1 MAAKLVKK
9 RHDSASKKRG
19 IPYVWGMNS
28 EDAKARIHS
37 LVKSLNHHNYLY
49 YQQAEPTISDYE
61 FDQLLA
67 ELQLLETQWPEFV
80 QPDSPTMRV
89 GGEVTKSFQ
98 TVVHDFP
105 FMSLANSYSREDLEE
120 FDQRIRK
127 SINQSFSYV
136 CELKFDGVAIGL
148 KYENGLLVKA
158 VTRGDGVQ
166 GDDVTANIKTI
177 HSIPLKLQGED
188 YPEKF
193 EIRGE
198 IFMPLKSF
206 ESINKARRAELE
218 DLGYDEEQIAEK
230 LFKNPR
236 NAAAGSI
243 KMQES
248 SEVSKRKLDC
258 YMYALLSENHQSESH
273 YDNLKQA
280 SDWGFQV
287 SNYSKQ
293 CSNLEEV
300 YAFIDKWDVER
311 DNLPFEIDGIV
322 VKVNE
327 YNVQKVL
334 GSTAKSPRWAIAY
347 KFKARQ
353 AKTTLDKITYQV
365 GRTGSIT
372 PVANLRPVFL
382 AGTTVKRASL
392 HNADFIAEMDIRES
406 DFVYVEKGGEIIPKV
421 VAVDASA
428 RGLFSQPHQYITHC
442 PECGAELIRNEG
454 EANHYCPNDAHCPPQ
469 ITGRI
474 AHFVS
479 RKAMDINSL
488 GEKTIE
494 LFVRD
499 GLVNNVADLY
509 DLQYDQIIQLEGF
522 KEQST
527 RNILEGIEASKQ
539 IPFER
544 VLFAIGI
551 RYVGETVA
559 KKLALHFRNLDAIE
573 AADIN
578 SLLEAEEI
586 GEIIA
591 KSVQDFFKSND
602 NLLLL
607 NRLKSAGLQ
616 LHLDENAY
624 KPKSNI
630 LEGKSFV
637 VSGVF
642 SLFSR
647 DELKKKIEENGGKV
661 LSGVSASTSYLVAGE
676 KMGPEKKKKA
686 EKLNVDV
693 ISEQDFID
701 MIS

>member
-1 MAAKLVKK
+1 
-9 RHDSASKKRG
+9 
-19 IPYVWGMNS
+19 MNS
-28 EDAKARIHS
+28 EEASARINS

-49 YQQAEPTISDYE
+49 YQQAAPTISDYE

-67 ELQLLETQWPEFV
+67 ELQLLEAQFPELQ
-80 QPDSPTMRV
+80 QPDSPTLRV
-89 GGEVTKSFQ
+89 GGEITRNFQ
-98 TVVHDFP
+98 TVVHDYSFL
-105 FMSLANSYSREDLEE
+105 SLSNSYSREDLEE

-127 SINQSFSYV
+127 SVNQEFSYV

-148 KYENGLLVKA
+148 KYEQGLLSKA

-166 GDDVTANIKTI
+166 GDEVTANIRTI
-177 HSIPLKLQGED
+177 QSIPLKLQGNGF
-188 YPEKF
+188 PEQF

-206 ESINKARRAELE
+206 ENLNKNRRAELE

-248 SEVSKRKLDC
+248 AEVSKRKLDC
-258 YMYALLSENHQSESH
+258 YMYALMGEFPETESH
-273 YDNLKQA
+273 YDNLMLAKQ
-280 SDWGFQV
+280 WGFKV
-287 SNYSKQ
+287 SEYSKQ
-293 CSNLEEV
+293 CANLEEV

-311 DNLPFEIDGIV
+311 DQLPFDIDGIV

-327 YNVQKVL
+327 YAVQRVL

-353 AKTTLDKITYQV
+353 AKTILDKITYQV

-392 HNADFIAEMDIRES
+392 HNADFIAEMDIREG
-406 DFVYVEKGGEIIPKV
+406 DTVYVEKGGEIIPKV
-421 VAVDASA
+421 VAVEASM
-428 RGLFSQPHQYITHC
+428 RDLFSEPHKYINHC
-442 PECGAELIRNEG
+442 PECGTELIRKEG
-454 EANHYCPNDAHCPPQ
+454 EANHYCPNDATCPPQ
-469 ITGRI
+469 LTGRI

-479 RKAMDINSL
+479 RKAMDINSM

-494 LFVRD
+494 LLVKE
-499 GLVNNVADLY
+499 GLVGNAADLY
-509 DLQYDQIIQLEGF
+509 DLKYDQIIQLEGF
-522 KEQST
+522 KDQST
-527 RNILEGIEASKQ
+527 KNILEGIEASKK

-559 KKLALHFRNLDAIE
+559 KKLALHFRNLDAI
-573 AADIN
+573 AQAN
-578 SLLEAEEI
+578 VQSLLEAEEI

-591 KSVQDFFKSND
+591 KSVQDFFSNNNNQILID
-602 NLLLL
+602 
-607 NRLKSAGLQ
+607 RLKSAGLQ
-616 LHLDENAY
+616 FQLDEEAY
-624 KPKSNI
+624 KPKSNR

-661 LSGVSASTSYLVAGE
+661 LSGVSASTSFLVAGE

-686 EKLNVDV
+686 EKLNVAV
-693 ISEQDFID
+693 ISEQDFVE

>member
-1 MAAKLVKK
+1 
-9 RHDSASKKRG
+9 
-19 IPYVWGMNS
+19 MNS
-28 EDAKARIHS
+28 EEAVARINH
-37 LVKSLNHHNYLY
+37 LVKSLNHHNFLY
-49 YQQAEPTISDYE
+49 YQQAAPIISDLE

-67 ELQLLETQWPEFV
+67 ELQLLENQFPEFQ
-80 QPDSPTMRV
+80 QPDSPTLRV
-89 GGEVTKSFQ
+89 GGEVTRNFK
-98 TVVHDFP
+98 TVAHDFP
-105 FMSLANSYSREDLEE
+105 FLSLSNSYSREDLEE
-120 FDQRIRK
+120 FDLRIRK
-127 SINQSFSYV
+127 SVNQSFSYV

-148 KYENGLLVKA
+148 QYEQGLFTKA

-177 HSIPLKLQGED
+177 QSIPLKLQGSGFPD
-188 YPEKF
+188 RF

-206 ESINKARRAELE
+206 ESLNKNRRAELE

-248 SEVSKRKLDC
+248 AEVAKRKLDC
-258 YMYALLSENHQSESH
+258 YMYAMMGDFPGTESH
-273 YDNLKQA
+273 YDNLMLAKQ
-280 SDWGFQV
+280 WGFKV
-287 SNYSKQ
+287 SEFSKQ
-293 CSNLEEV
+293 CANLDEV
-300 YAFIDKWDVER
+300 YAFINKWDVER
-311 DNLPFEIDGIV
+311 DQLPFDIDGIV

-327 YNVQKVL
+327 YAVQRLL

-353 AKTTLDKITYQV
+353 AKTILDKITYQV

-372 PVANLRPVFL
+372 PVANLRAVFL

-392 HNADFIAEMDIRES
+392 HNADFIAEMDIREG
-406 DFVYVEKGGEIIPKV
+406 DTVYVEKGGEIIPKV
-421 VAVDASA
+421 VAVEASM
-428 RGLFSQPHQYITHC
+428 RDLFSEPHQYITHC
-442 PECGAELIRNEG
+442 PECGTELIRQEG
-454 EANHYCPNDAHCPPQ
+454 EANHYCPNDSTCPPQ
-469 ITGRI
+469 LTGRI
-474 AHFVS
+474 SHFVS
-479 RKAMDINSL
+479 RKAMDINSM

-494 LFVRD
+494 LLVRE
-499 GLVNNVADLY
+499 GLVSNVADLY
-509 DLQYDQIIQLEGF
+509 DLKFEQIIQLEGF

-527 RNILEGIEASKQ
+527 RNIIEGIEASKL

-559 KKLALHFRNLDAIE
+559 KKLALHFRNLHAI
-573 AADIN
+573 ATADVL

-591 KSVQDFFKSND
+591 KSVQDFFGNQ
-602 NLLLL
+602 NNQLLLD
-607 NRLKSAGLQ
+607 RLKSAGLQ
-616 LHLDENAY
+616 FQLDEEAY
-624 KPKSNI
+624 KPKSNL

-676 KMGPEKKKKA
+676 KMGPEKRKKA
-686 EKLNVDV
+686 EKLNVAV
-693 ISEQDFID
+693 ISEQDFVK